1 MELGVCVEQSDRGYV
16 GLEGGDEGIGNLLEG
31 GDEVVAGNG
40 GDLLL
45 QRQVPLFALLE
56 EMPGANLVGGVD
68 RERDDDGAPAV
79 GVDATEGCAPPVRL
93 LPWGVVT
100 ELA

>member
-1 MELGVCVEQSDRGYV
+1 M
-16 GLEGGDEGIGNLLEG
+16 
-31 GDEVVAGNG
+31 
-40 GDLLL
+40 
-45 QRQVPLFALLE
+45 PPFALLQ

-68 RERDDDGAPAV
+68 RERDYDGAPAV
-79 GVDATEGCAPPVRL
+79 GVDAMEGCAPPVRL

>member
-1 MELGVCVEQSDRGYV
+1 
-16 GLEGGDEGIGNLLEG
+16 
-31 GDEVVAGNG
+31 VAGNG

-45 QRQVPLFALLE
+45 QGCMPPFALLQ

-68 RERDDDGAPAV
+68 RERDYDGAPAV
-79 GVDATEGCAPPVRL
+79 GVDATEGRPPPVRL
-93 LPWGVVT
+93 LPWGIVT